1 MSGDI
6 GLNYEPV
13 IFYSKEMT
21 MAKLILLSHKGIPFH
36 LYKNTMEKINNR
48 KGDH

>member
-6 GLNYEPV
+6 GIKEEPV
-13 IFYSKEMT
+13 IFYSEEMT

-36 LYKNTMEKINNR
+36 LYTNAMEKINKVNYE
-48 KGDH
+48 

>member
-6 GLNYEPV
+6 GIKDEPV
-13 IFYSKEMT
+13 IFYSEEMT

-36 LYKNTMEKINNR
+36 LYTNTMEKINKVNYE
-48 KGDH
+48 

>member
-6 GLNYEPV
+6 GLNHEPV

-36 LYKNTMEKINNR
+36 LYKNTMETINNT
-48 KGDH
+48 KES

>member
-6 GLNYEPV
+6 GVHHEPV

-21 MAKLILLSHKGIPFH
+21 KSKEVLLKHKGIDVKM
-36 LYKNTMEKINNR
+36 YKKTISR
-48 KGDH
+48 LKGYE

>member
-6 GLNYEPV
+6 GVHHEPV

-21 MAKLILLSHKGIPFH
+21 QAKEIFLKLKGINVK
-36 LYKNTMEKINNR
+36 LYKQTISRLKSYE
-48 KGDH
+48 